1 MIAKIIAGALA
12 AVLVL
17 SYLLPPAVKLK
28 DAALAVVIAIG
39 IIMMLVDLYQSL
51 RKRD

>member
-1 MIAKIIAGALA
+1 MIAKIVAGALA

-17 SYLLPPAVKLK
+17 GYLLPPAVKLK
-28 DAALAVVIAIG
+28 DAALAAVIAIG